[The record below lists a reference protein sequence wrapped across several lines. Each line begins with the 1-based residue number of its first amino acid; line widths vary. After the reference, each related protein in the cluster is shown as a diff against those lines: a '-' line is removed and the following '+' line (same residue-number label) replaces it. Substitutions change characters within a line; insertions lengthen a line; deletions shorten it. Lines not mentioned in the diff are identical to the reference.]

1 MTWTP
6 RRTGSGRAGRVSGS
20 GSISPGLKRRTS
32 SSCFSPPPNSLSA
45 SSNSRSYR
53 SKHWAAVLPTRGAM
67 VRHWHGYNFAKC
79 SNFSSSS
86 RVHSVFLIEGSSHS
100 YQRALHCFAD
110 FLLSKE
116 ATRAH
121 WFLPYFMTAA
131 FKISSSVFFQ
141 TPPLIMMRILAY
153 GRRGPRAPGST
164 ACAVCGEARRRVGRR
179 GGWRR
184 AGAAVCRCA
193 AAGEAGAPPR
203 CCSAAGRGASAGAR
217 AALRGRQRLRE
228 RLCEHC
234 GSLRRSHRGGQVDA
248 CFR

>member
-116 ATRAH
+116 ATLAH

-131 FKISSSVFFQ
+131 FKISSSVFFH
-141 TPPLIMMRILAY
+141 TPPLIMKRMVVDGGGARGRPVYSSAFMRVLCGPAARRASAAAACGGRAVFAARPARLGHLLRY
-153 GRRGPRAPGST
+153 CSAGRRGA
-164 ACAVCGEARRRVGRR
+164 AL
-179 GGWRR
+179 R
-184 AGAAVCRCA
+184 AGAACA
-193 AAGEAGAPPR
+193 AGSGCARVCAS
-203 CCSAAGRGASAGAR
+203 SAIP
-217 AALRGRQRLRE
+217 
-228 RLCEHC
+228 
-234 GSLRRSHRGGQVDA
+234 
-248 CFR
+248 

>member
-1 MTWTP
+1 
-6 RRTGSGRAGRVSGS
+6 
-20 GSISPGLKRRTS
+20 
-32 SSCFSPPPNSLSA
+32 
-45 SSNSRSYR
+45 
-53 SKHWAAVLPTRGAM
+53 M

-153 GRRGPRAPGST
+153 GSTGPAGARFNSLEW
-164 ACAVCGEARRRVGRR
+164 CAAARR
-179 GGWRR
+179 GGRR
-184 AGAAVCRCA
+184 DERLGVAAVVRG
-193 AAGEAGAPPR
+193 AAGEAGAPPQVLLR
-203 CCSAAGRGASAGAR
+203 GAAGLALLCGRNSAWLAE
-217 AALRGRQRLRE
+217 LRTPVRE
-228 RLCEHC
+228 L
-234 GSLRRSHRGGQVDA
+234 
-248 CFR
+248 